1 LAKTSIFE
9 MAGVPLDPQIDDE
22 EVGAALEPEALL
34 ESPPKREVGSIFEL
48 ADTYQPPAEE
58 AFLTNEQVLK
68 DPLKLKVARDYMITR
83 QGDYYKT
90 AKDEDVLDDFVDHMR
105 WVSTNEVS
113 TVGEA
118 YSVFDLKEEQKPV
131 YSDAYKLY
139 DELGTAYQ
147 AGGVGELGDAALH
160 YTGSILSSPSSWVG
174 GFLGRAVSKPVT
186 RGITAAAAKSLKT
199 GVTKEVAK
207 TTIKEAAKAVEKQV
221 VKNAGLVAAKKTRN
235 EVITAAVIGT
245 TVDAGLSTAQ
255 EKLLQDTRVQVGAQ
269 EEVDWSSV
277 AIASAFGVVGGG
289 MAYFPEAMRGTI
301 KLTDAGEKM
310 TKAAKIRA
318 VKAKAEVGLEMEQ
331 AAKKLATDWDSVAA
345 HGQDKDAA
353 KFLRDKAIGW
363 FFDWDEEKSFVRIL
377 HRAGADLGGDDK
389 TFSHKVVEYARG
401 LPPQNRA
408 AITKTLKPFGV
419 NFGELIEIFAG
430 ALKEGGENLS
440 KASQASRAFAD
451 FKNVSLAKRQA
462 ITNTAEAEAERA
474 LAEAGTKTG
483 AKTAP
488 VQSVKYLTSVWKRL
502 IISHPATTM
511 LNVKGWGV
519 ATTARTFSEIVHG
532 GVLGS
537 VGLVQK
543 LAGSSA
549 ADKTLARSAAMFKS
563 NLFLARSLMDPY
575 TTVEGFTDLLEAAP
589 AKHKKTALGAF
600 FGGVGDEKPEMF
612 GISSENRLVKRT
624 EKTIDAAA
632 RLTFVRT
639 QDIYTKSITGLKELD
654 KMSRIELGMGIEE
667 LVAKGKSHMITDDM
681 WDKVSKTLLE
691 DTFSVDYT
699 KGGGVFNEVAKLL
712 ETTSNTPWLGFLFP
726 FGRFVNNTVG
736 YTFQYSPL
744 AFFPFTKFQKGLD
757 LEERLAKATVGTVAL
772 TMVYSREKEKQAEGL
787 QWNEE
792 RTSTG
797 EVKDVSRIFPVS
809 LYNLVGRVL
818 VDSTNG
824 SGVPLALF
832 DELVKQVGPLGS
844 LKDATSSNPI
854 TDMIT
859 MMTKA
864 SEDDDGATL
873 LEVAGQ
879 VASMVVGAG
888 ASIAAGFT
896 RPLDPVNDM
905 AGMALNSEG
914 IVNDGSID
922 RKMAEGTDVVLQNFA
937 RYTNNFFSLALG
949 EDTGEGRMLG
959 VQKNSATDAKPVKD
973 SNPLGSMF
981 GSTTKPRQDSID
993 IILGMTDLA
1002 PFTMDSMTTG
1012 VPEYDNFINGTIFPI
1027 LERKSEALLES
1038 DFFKS
1043 RPTHIK
1049 RRMVSKMLTT
1059 SRKEILEN
1067 LENGSLGS
1075 FQEYLFNERKNFMA
1089 LDQAYRAE
1097 AKRAL
1102 DIDVE
1107 DRKLTLDQIEK
1118 LSLWIDVVKELDDE
1132 FVTDQ

>member
-1 LAKTSIFE
+1 
-9 MAGVPLDPQIDDE
+9 
-22 EVGAALEPEALL
+22 
-34 ESPPKREVGSIFEL
+34 
-48 ADTYQPPAEE
+48 
-58 AFLTNEQVLK
+58 
-68 DPLKLKVARDYMITR
+68 
-83 QGDYYKT
+83 
-90 AKDEDVLDDFVDHMR
+90 
-105 WVSTNEVS
+105 
-113 TVGEA
+113 
-118 YSVFDLKEEQKPV
+118 
-131 YSDAYKLY
+131 
-139 DELGTAYQ
+139 
-147 AGGVGELGDAALH
+147 
-160 YTGSILSSPSSWVG
+160 
-174 GFLGRAVSKPVT
+174 
-186 RGITAAAAKSLKT
+186 
-199 GVTKEVAK
+199 
-207 TTIKEAAKAVEKQV
+207 
-221 VKNAGLVAAKKTRN
+221 
-235 EVITAAVIGT
+235 
-245 TVDAGLSTAQ
+245 
-255 EKLLQDTRVQVGAQ
+255 
-269 EEVDWSSV
+269 
-277 AIASAFGVVGGG
+277 
-289 MAYFPEAMRGTI
+289 MAYFPDAMRGTI
-301 KLTDAGEKM
+301 RLTDAGEKM
-310 TKAAKIRA
+310 TKAAKLRSI
-318 VKAKAEVGLEMEQ
+318 KAKVEVAKEMEGSV
-331 AAKKLATDWDSVAA
+331 KKLATDWNAA
-345 HGQDKDAA
+345 AAEGKKLDANQ
-353 KFLRDKAIGW
+353 FLREKAIAW
-363 FFDWDEEKSFVRIL
+363 FFDRDDEKSFIRIL
-377 HRAGADLGGDDK
+377 HRAGADLSGEDK
-389 TFSHKVVEYARG
+389 HFSHKVLEYARG
-401 LPPQNRA
+401 IPPQSRE
-408 AITKTLKPFGV
+408 AITESLKPLDI
-419 NFGELIEIFAG
+419 NFGELMDIFASS
-430 ALKEGGENLS
+430 LKQAGEDLAEASNAS
-440 KASQASRAFAD
+440 KFLQN
-451 FKNVSLAKRQA
+451 FKNVSLAKGQA
-462 ITNTAEAEAERA
+462 ISNTAEAEAERA

-575 TTVEGFTDLLEAAP
+575 TTVDGFMDLLENAP
-589 AKHKKTALGAF
+589 SKHKKTALGAF
-600 FGGVGDEKPEMF
+600 FGGVGDEKPELF

-632 RLTFVRT
+632 KFTFVRT
-639 QDIYTKSITGLKELD
+639 QDIYTKSVTGLKELD
-654 KMSRIELGMGIEE
+654 KMSRIELGMGIED
-667 LVAKGKSHMITDDM
+667 LVAKGKTHMITDDM
-681 WDKVSKTLLE
+681 WDKVSRTLLE

-792 RTSTG
+792 RSSTG
-797 EVKDVSRIFPVS
+797 EVKDVSRIFPIS
-809 LYNLVGRVL
+809 LYNLFGRVL

-824 SGVPLALF
+824 SGTPLALF

-864 SEDDDGATL
+864 AENDEGATL
-873 LEVAGQ
+873 LGAAEQIG
-879 VASMVVGAG
+879 SMILGAG
-888 ASIAAGFT
+888 GAIAAGFT

-905 AGMALNSEG
+905 VGMALDSSGVINSG
-914 IVNDGSID
+914 SVN
-922 RKMAEGTDVVLQNFA
+922 RKMAEGTDAVLQDFS
-937 RYTNNFFSLALG
+937 RYTNSFFSLLLG

-959 VQKNSATDAKPVKD
+959 VQRKSATDEKPVSD
-973 SNPLGSMF
+973 PNPLGSMF

-1027 LERKSEALLES
+1027 LERKAEALLDS

-1067 LENGSLGS
+1067 LEDGSLGS

-1097 AKRAL
+1097 AKKAL
-1102 DIDVE
+1102 KIDVE
-1107 DRKLTLDQIEK
+1107 DRKLTLEQIEK